1 MNLEEY
7 RKDLNDIDEDILNYV
22 LDEEDNDEKFNQV
35 TKRVTDV
42 KKKYH
47 VIFVHSMNKAN
58 WDFNSEIIIL
68 DQPKD
73 NLYIFKESKDNYE
86 VYTLNDED
94 LNNLKDKLNNKAL
107 YDEERIMISPAL
119 LDGTSHKIDLIN
131 QDNATQIDASNLRY
145 FSDDTLKGKEEY
157 FDKEDI
163 EYTKLIIDI
172 LTTVQELLNKN
183 NISFDMF
190 DEFTD

>member
-22 LDEEDNDEKFNQV
+22 LDEEDDDEKFNQFI
-35 TKRVTDV
+35 KRVLDV
-42 KKKYH
+42 NQKYH
-47 VIFVHSMNKAN
+47 AIFIHSMNKAN

>member
-22 LDEEDNDEKFNQV
+22 LDEEDDDEKFNKFI
-35 TKRVTDV
+35 KRVLDV
-42 KKKYH
+42 NQKYH
-47 VIFVHSMNKAN
+47 AIFIHSMNKAN

-68 DQPKD
+68 DKPKD

-86 VYTLNDED
+86 VYTLNNKD
-94 LNNLKDKLNNKAL
+94 LNNLKDKLNNQAL
-107 YDEERIMISPAL
+107 YDEERIMISPAI

-131 QDNATQIDASNLRY
+131 QDNSKQIYASNLRY

>member
-22 LDEEDNDEKFNQV
+22 LEEDDDDENFNQFI
-35 TKRVTDV
+35 KRVLDV
-42 KKKYH
+42 NQKYH
-47 VIFVHSMNKAN
+47 AIFIHSMNKAN

-86 VYTLNDED
+86 VYTLNNKD

-107 YDEERIMISPAL
+107 YDEERIMISPAV

-131 QDNATQIDASNLRY
+131 QDNATQIDASNLIY
-145 FSDDTLKGKEEY
+145 FSDDTLEGKEKY
-157 FDKEDI
+157 FDKDDI